1 MVGESVGSEVGDVD
15 GNGVVGGLVGNGV
28 VGGLVGNG
36 VVGAFVGNGVDGE
49 FIGADVVGVLV
60 GGTVVGSGEAS
71 GSHAAP
77 PYEIQTL
84 ASAGVVL
91 ISIDTACIV
100 RS

>member
-15 GNGVVGGLVGNGV
+15 GNGVVGGFVGNGV
-28 VGGLVGNG
+28 FGGL
-36 VVGAFVGNGVDGE
+36 VGNGVDGE
-49 FIGADVVGVLV
+49 FVGADVVGVLV
-60 GGTVVGSGEAS
+60 GGAVVGSEVAS